1 MRNGTPEELEEHARE
16 FVRRPF
22 GLVVSGVDRAAVQL
36 AGRPW
41 SPDRFGVAVNVE
53 VVVRRDEQ
61 QHRAPDLPA
70 CGTVGFLIRAID
82 AQAGAVVL
90 THAVDDSWIAESGPH
105 VRVVVLSHLVR

>member
-1 MRNGTPEELEEHARE
+1 MAAKIKSRGLIRNGTPEELEEHAGE
-16 FVRRPF
+16 FVRSPF

-61 QHRAPDLPA
+61 QPN
-70 CGTVGFLIRAID
+70 T
-82 AQAGAVVL
+82 
-90 THAVDDSWIAESGPH
+90 
-105 VRVVVLSHLVR
+105 